1 MIANTISRIPHSPTP
16 KRSSVRTTLGDTA
29 GSFFEAPARGCLKC
43 RQLRGLHQSVEVTM
57 TREQIEAIRRQ
68 RDQLADQVRKSQET
82 IARSEELI
90 RQFDLILA
98 EVDKA
103 KH

>member
-1 MIANTISRIPHSPTP
+1 
-16 KRSSVRTTLGDTA
+16 
-29 GSFFEAPARGCLKC
+29 
-43 RQLRGLHQSVEVTM
+43 M
-57 TREQIEAIRRQ
+57 TQEQIEAIRRQ

>member
-1 MIANTISRIPHSPTP
+1 
-16 KRSSVRTTLGDTA
+16 
-29 GSFFEAPARGCLKC
+29 
-43 RQLRGLHQSVEVTM
+43 M